1 MWWVPLVAFVASL
14 VLTAWVRSLTLRH
27 GLLDI
32 PNARSS
38 HVVPTPRGGGAAI
51 VIVVGFALV
60 LTSGVDPRFTAALLS
75 ITSGALLVAGIGF
88 IDDRHGVPARIRF
101 AVHSAAVMLL
111 LGSTSSLGPLHVPGA
126 EGNPVAQS
134 IIAFVALVWLLNLFN
149 FMDGIDGIAG
159 VEAAAVSLGLA
170 ACLHIGGGADPVL
183 RLCLVVAATT
193 LGFLAWNWPPARIF
207 MGDVGS
213 GFLGFML
220 GALAVL
226 ADRSSTVTLWVPAIL
241 LAVFVVDATTTLLRR
256 MWQRQ
261 RWYEAHRSHAYQ
273 ILSRRFRGHLPVTL
287 GVLLVNIFWLL
298 PFAVVA
304 TLRPEAGAIL
314 ALVAYAPLLA
324 LTLWAGAGKPGND
337 LTTT

>member
-1 MWWVPLVAFVASL
+1 
-14 VLTAWVRSLTLRH
+14 LRH

-38 HVVPTPRGGGAAI
+38 HVAPTPRGGGVAI
-51 VIVVGFALV
+51 VVVVGFALV
-60 LTSGVDPRFTAALLS
+60 HTSVVDTRFTEALLS
-75 ITSGALLVAGIGF
+75 ITLGAALVAGIGF
-88 IDDRHGVPARIRF
+88 IDDRRGVSARIRF

-111 LGSTSSLGPLHVPGA
+111 LGGTSSLGPLHVPGVA
-126 EGNPVAQS
+126 GNPVAES
-134 IIAFVALVWLLNLFN
+134 IIVFVALVWLLNLFN

-170 ACLHIGGGADPVL
+170 ACLYLGGGADLLL
-183 RLCLVVAATT
+183 RLCLVVAAAT

-226 ADRSSTVTLWVPAIL
+226 AVRSSAVTPWVPAIL

-256 MWQRQ
+256 MWRRQ
-261 RWYEAHRSHAYQ
+261 RWYEAHRTHAYQ

-287 GVLLVNIFWLL
+287 GVLLVNIFWLVPL
-298 PFAVVA
+298 ALAA
-304 TLRPEAGAIL
+304 TLRPEAGAVL
-314 ALVAYAPLLA
+314 ALIAYAPLLVLA
-324 LTLWAGAGKPGND
+324 LTAGAGKPG
-337 LTTT
+337 TT